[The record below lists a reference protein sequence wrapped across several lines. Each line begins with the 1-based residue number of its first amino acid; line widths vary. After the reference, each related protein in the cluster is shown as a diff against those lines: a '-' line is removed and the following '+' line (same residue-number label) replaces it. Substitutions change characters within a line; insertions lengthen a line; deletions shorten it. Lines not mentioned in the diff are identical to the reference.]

1 MMFLKSSL
9 LVFMVCIGCVYMKQP
24 QLQTH
29 HVMKQA
35 AQTTSTRISCI
46 NTYVSQNVN
55 ANAKECLDVTA
66 KLISLY
72 SVYKS
77 IYLLKPEVATF
88 CKPSCGHVIFNAW
101 KICNVYNDVKQFAD
115 LLIGLCASDKGTTC
129 YSNFSQLDSYYNSGL
144 SCYKQ
149 YLSSNTC
156 TSSCSTALRNG
167 AARYGCCV
175 NPPIMFN
182 NGDVKADILFSACG
196 VTRPSACTNSPLT
209 SSAPT
214 DISKSSAPTDISK
227 SSAPTDISKSSAP
240 TDISKSSATKLGMRT
255 AGFVILVIIHLL
267 IF

>member
-66 KLISLY
+66 KLMSLY
-72 SVYKS
+72 SSSDNGFLSFGLTS
-77 IYLLKPEVATF
+77 ITTF
-88 CKPSCGHVIFNAW
+88 CNPSCGPVIINAL
-101 KICNVYNDVKQFAD
+101 KICNVYNDVKQFAN

-129 YSNFSQLDSYYNSGL
+129 YSNYIQLNAYYDSGV
-144 SCYKQ
+144 SCYNQ
-149 YLSSNTC
+149 YLSSKTC
-156 TSSCSTALRNG
+156 TSSCSTTLRVG

-175 NPPIMFN
+175 NPPISFN
-182 NGDVKADILFSACG
+182 NGDDEANVLFSACG
-196 VTRPSACTNSPLT
+196 VTRPSACTNNPLT
-209 SSAPT
+209 SSAPGN
-214 DISKSSAPTDISK
+214 
-227 SSAPTDISKSSAP
+227 
-240 TDISKSSATKLGMRT
+240 KSSATKLGT
-255 AGFVILVIIHLL
+255 VVFVILVIIHLL